1 MDWVVSNILIPIFF
15 AFDKIIYG
23 LIVSF
28 YNLFFEISN
37 VSLLSDTTVANFA
50 QRIYVII
57 GVFMLF
63 KVAISLIT
71 MMVSPDSMIKGGP
84 KLIQKIMISLVLL
97 IGVPYI
103 FTLAYRIQGIIISD
117 NVLGNLILGASSD
130 VKKIK
135 TDYSNGGETIA
146 LQVFKG
152 FFHPKNTNDNSV
164 EVKTKEDC
172 SIMEEDD
179 EACIYATAE
188 ILDDF
193 GKIINSDKY
202 SYSFLVSTIAG
213 GYVAWMLLTFCFDLA
228 VRSVKL
234 SFLQLIAPVPILAN
248 IDESKQNVFKN
259 WVKECTSCF
268 LSIFIRLITIYFIIF
283 VISELVRNNGFGYY
297 VFDAQTQEF
306 VYKSGFSN
314 WLLSAFVIIGLLMFA
329 KQVPQLIESIF
340 GIKSEKSFSANG
352 LAMGLGFAGGA
363 AVGALANAGNYAL
376 NRRKFI
382 KEHAKDE
389 NGKWNEKTQAEF
401 NKQFGRGLLG
411 GTSTFLGTT
420 IGGAAS
426 TALRSGYTGY
436 QGKKLGESIRTG
448 HKGSIQARNN
458 RLSGYGMSDKAWNK
472 ITDFTGSP
480 QAFGSQDVRKG
491 EIKAKMAEQANAQIA
506 EQAAADAYA
515 RQISRVAG
523 KYQDGLNKSFR
534 SFGNRDDVTYQD
546 YVFELARNTKDLN
559 GDVILDKSADDIANL
574 SEQERKELEQSLL
587 HNVHM
592 KGSYVSEDEFAGIA
606 AQFNERNYQDKR
618 GKSLEKEI
626 TKLKEANDLGKK
638 K

>member
-1 MDWVVSNILIPIFF
+1 MWLINMVLIPIFF

-37 VSLLSDTTVANFA
+37 VSLLSDTTVSNFA

-71 MMVSPDSMIKGGP
+71 MMVNPDSMTKGGS
-84 KLIQKIMISLVLL
+84 KLIQKIMMSLVLL
-97 IGVPYI
+97 VAVPYI

-117 NVLGNLILGASSD
+117 NVLGNLILGATSNPD
-130 VKKIK
+130 KIK
-135 TDYSNGGETIA
+135 EDYSNGGETIA

-152 FFHPKNTNDNSV
+152 FFHPKNTSDNSV

-172 SIMEEDD
+172 KTMEEDD

-193 GKIINSDKY
+193 GKIIDSDKY
-202 SYSFLVSTIAG
+202 SYSYLISTIAG
-213 GYVAWMLLTFCFDLA
+213 GYVAFMLLMFCFDLA

-340 GIKSEKSFSANG
+340 GIKSEKAFTSNGTSAFLG
-352 LAMGLGFAGGA
+352 GLGGALVGGA
-363 AVGALANAGNYAL
+363 ANLGAHYLGKYQFKKAHEKNWDDNAEEEYQRLYGG
-376 NRRKFI
+376 KF
-382 KEHAKDE
+382 
-389 NGKWNEKTQAEF
+389 
-401 NKQFGRGLLG
+401 RGLRTTLG
-411 GTSTFLGTT
+411 GMGSGMTRTAGAVL
-420 IGGAAS
+420 GGA
-426 TALRSGYTGY
+426 
-436 QGKKLGESIRTG
+436 QIGKAISNARDNVVD
-448 HKGSIQARNN
+448 ARNQ
-458 RLSGYGMSDKAWNK
+458 RYERSDLRHGLKDKAFNK
-472 ITDFTGSP
+472 ITRFTGTP
-480 QAFGSQDVRKG
+480 QSFGSQDVRKG
-491 EIKAKMAEQANAQIA
+491 KIKELMERKRNAELAEKTNAELFRANLQ
-506 EQAAADAYA
+506 Q
-515 RQISRVAG
+515 VAP
-523 KYQDGLNKSFR
+523 KYQTDISALYNPNKDGDMPNPD
-534 SFGNRDDVTYQD
+534 NIDW
-546 YVFELARNTKDLN
+546 N
-559 GDVILDKSADDIANL
+559 
-574 SEQERKELEQSLL
+574 
-587 HNVHM
+587 
-592 KGSYVSEDEFAGIA
+592 SYVAQVGKIDSSDEKFAEKVQKFEAEHSDQLVDKDTFEAINSA
-606 AQFNERNYQDKR
+606 YKAQRSSDKTAQN
-618 GKSLEKEI
+618 LEKEI
-626 TKLKEANDLGKK
+626 TKLKEANDFGKK
-638 K
+638 KQ

>member
-15 AFDKIIYG
+15 AFDKIVYG

-71 MMVSPDSMIKGGP
+71 MMVNPDSMTKGGS

-97 IGVPYI
+97 VAVPYI

-117 NVLGNLILGASSD
+117 NVLGNLILGATSNPD
-130 VKKIK
+130 KIK
-135 TDYSNGGETIA
+135 EDYSNGGETIA

-152 FFHPKNTNDNSV
+152 FFHPKNTSDNSV
-164 EVKTKEDC
+164 EVKTKDDC
-172 SIMEEDD
+172 STMEEDD

-193 GKIINSDKY
+193 GEIINSDKY

-213 GYVAWMLLTFCFDLA
+213 GYVAWMLLMFCFDLA

-259 WVKECTSCF
+259 WLKECTSCF
-268 LSIFIRLITIYFIIF
+268 LSIFTRLITIYFIIF

-340 GIKSEKSFSANG
+340 GIKSEKAFSSNG
-352 LAMGLGFAGGA
+352 TAAFLGGLGGALVGGA
-363 AVGALANAGNYAL
+363 ANLGAHYLGKHQFKKAHENNWSDDAVQEEYQRLYGGNLRGLRTTLGGMGSGMARTAGAVLGGAQIGKAINNARDNVVDARNQRYAPPDL
-376 NRRKFI
+376 R
-382 KEHAKDE
+382 HGLKD
-389 NGKWNEKTQAEF
+389 KAF
-401 NKQFGRGLLG
+401 NKV
-411 GTSTFLGTT
+411 T
-420 IGGAAS
+420 
-426 TALRSGYTGY
+426 
-436 QGKKLGESIRTG
+436 K
-448 HKGSIQARNN
+448 
-458 RLSGYGMSDKAWNK
+458 
-472 ITDFTGSP
+472 FTGTP
-480 QAFGSQDVRKG
+480 QSFGSQDIRKG
-491 EIKAKMAEQANAQIA
+491 KIKELMERKRNA
-506 EQAAADAYA
+506 
-515 RQISRVAG
+515 
-523 KYQDGLNKSFR
+523 
-534 SFGNRDDVTYQD
+534 
-546 YVFELARNTKDLN
+546 ELAEKTNAELFR
-559 GDVILDKSADDIANL
+559 ANL
-574 SEQERKELEQSLL
+574 QQVDPKFQVGISSLYNPDKDGVMPEPDNINWNAYVAQVGNIDTSSKDFDKLVEQFEQEHSDQLVDKNTFEAINSAY
-587 HNVHM
+587 
-592 KGSYVSEDEFAGIA
+592 K
-606 AQFNERNYQDKR
+606 AQRSSDKTAQ
-618 GKSLEKEI
+618 SLEKEI

>member
-1 MDWVVSNILIPIFF
+1 
-15 AFDKIIYG
+15 
-23 LIVSF
+23 
-28 YNLFFEISN
+28 
-37 VSLLSDTTVANFA
+37 
-50 QRIYVII
+50 
-57 GVFMLF
+57 
-63 KVAISLIT
+63 
-71 MMVSPDSMIKGGP
+71 
-84 KLIQKIMISLVLL
+84 
-97 IGVPYI
+97 
-103 FTLAYRIQGIIISD
+103 
-117 NVLGNLILGASSD
+117 
-130 VKKIK
+130 
-135 TDYSNGGETIA
+135 
-146 LQVFKG
+146 
-152 FFHPKNTNDNSV
+152 
-164 EVKTKEDC
+164 
-172 SIMEEDD
+172 MEEDD

-193 GKIINSDKY
+193 GKIIDSDKY
-202 SYSFLVSTIAG
+202 SYSYLISTIAG

-389 NGKWNEKTQAEF
+389 NGNWNEKTQAEF

-411 GTSTFLGTT
+411 GASTFLGTT

-448 HKGSIQARNN
+448 HKASIQARNN
-458 RLSGYGMSDKAWNK
+458 RLSGYGLKDKF
-472 ITDFTGSP
+472 TDMTTNFTGSP
-480 QAFGSQDVRKG
+480 QKFGSQSERAGRIKELMERKRN
-491 EIKAKMAEQANAQIA
+491 AELAEKTNAELFRANLQQV
-506 EQAAADAYA
+506 EP
-515 RQISRVAG
+515 
-523 KYQDGLNKSFR
+523 KYQAGISALYNPDKDGVMPEPDNIDWKA
-534 SFGNRDDVTYQD
+534 
-546 YVFELARNTKDLN
+546 YVAQVGKIDSSDKDFDKKLQEFEANNSDQLVDRNTFEAINSAYKAQRSS
-559 GDVILDKSADDIANL
+559 DK
-574 SEQERKELEQSLL
+574 
-587 HNVHM
+587 
-592 KGSYVSEDEFAGIA
+592 A
-606 AQFNERNYQDKR
+606 AQ
-618 GKSLEKEI
+618 SIEKEI

>member
-1 MDWVVSNILIPIFF
+1 MWLINMVLIPIFF

-37 VSLLSDTTVANFA
+37 VSLLSDTTVSNFA

-71 MMVSPDSMIKGGP
+71 MMVSPDSMVKGGP
-84 KLIQKIMISLVLL
+84 KLIQKIMMSLVLL
-97 IGVPYI
+97 VAVPYI

-117 NVLGNLILGASSD
+117 NVLGNLILGATSNPD
-130 VKKIK
+130 KIK
-135 TDYSNGGETIA
+135 EDYSNGGETIA

-152 FFHPKNTNDNSV
+152 FFHPKNTSDNSV

-172 SIMEEDD
+172 KTMEEDD

-193 GKIINSDKY
+193 GKIIDSDKY
-202 SYSFLVSTIAG
+202 SYSYLISTIAG

-283 VISELVRNNGFGYY
+283 VISELVRNDGFGYY

-389 NGKWNEKTQAEF
+389 NGNWNEKTQAEF

-411 GTSTFLGTT
+411 GASTFLGTT

-448 HKGSIQARNN
+448 HKASIQARNN
-458 RLSGYGMSDKAWNK
+458 RLSGYGLKDKF
-472 ITDFTGSP
+472 TDMTTNFTGSP
-480 QAFGSQDVRKG
+480 QKFGSQSERAGRIKELMERKRN
-491 EIKAKMAEQANAQIA
+491 AELAEKTNAELFRANLQQV
-506 EQAAADAYA
+506 EP
-515 RQISRVAG
+515 
-523 KYQDGLNKSFR
+523 KYQAGISALYNPDKDGVMPEPDNIDWKA
-534 SFGNRDDVTYQD
+534 
-546 YVFELARNTKDLN
+546 YVAQVGKIDSSDKDFDKKLQEFEANNSDQLVDRNTFEAIN
-559 GDVILDKSADDIANL
+559 SAYKAQRSSDN
-574 SEQERKELEQSLL
+574 
-587 HNVHM
+587 
-592 KGSYVSEDEFAGIA
+592 A
-606 AQFNERNYQDKR
+606 AQ
-618 GKSLEKEI
+618 SIEKEI